1 MIIHDTRKKV
11 SIYINKKD
19 KYEGKPLY
27 KALVETFFRMEVS
40 GVSVFPSGISYGSNF
55 ILRGALEFPFFKNRG
70 LLVQVIETEKKVREI
85 LPVLEKMIPNGI
97 ITIELVDMIRI
108 NKPAGEAD
116 LSMADNSA
124 RRLD

>member
-27 KALVETFFRMEVS
+27 KVLVETFFRMEVS
-40 GVSVFPSGISYGSNF
+40 GVSVFPSGISYGGNF
-55 ILRGALEFPFFKNRG
+55 ILRGTLEFPFFKNRG

-124 RRLD
+124 RTLD